1 MPETPE
7 FPIYSGDFTDH
18 FVCCFE
24 SDVCMFGKCN
34 KCPKWLEDI
43 KKEIDLGEPTDT
55 VWYQWEKVE
64 QTIKMKNGRRKG
76 KTRRIIKK
84 LKLICKEDTVEES
97 IKSLEDQIPSFLQHV
112 CVKRQQIK
120 LTRTLKVF
128 N

>member
-7 FPIYSGDFTDH
+7 FPIYSVDFTDH

-24 SDVCMFGKCN
+24 SDICMLGKCN

-43 KKEIDLGEPTDT
+43 KKEIDLGEHTDT

-64 QTIKMKNGRRKG
+64 QAIKMKNGRRKG

-84 LKLICKEDTVEES
+84 LK
-97 IKSLEDQIPSFLQHV
+97 
-112 CVKRQQIK
+112 
-120 LTRTLKVF
+120 
-128 N
+128 